1 MRDVPG
7 ECSRRRAP
15 QWQLG
20 LPSLASSQ
28 AWDSFYFQA
37 SGKPLFF
44 RAVNLPPVSNTV
56 GEIWQH
62 Q

>member
-1 MRDVPG
+1 MSRENAPDDVLLSGNWGFPDWLHL
-7 ECSRRRAP
+7 R
-15 QWQLG
+15 LG
-20 LPSLASSQ
+20 I
-28 AWDSFYFQA
+28 QA

-62 Q
+62 